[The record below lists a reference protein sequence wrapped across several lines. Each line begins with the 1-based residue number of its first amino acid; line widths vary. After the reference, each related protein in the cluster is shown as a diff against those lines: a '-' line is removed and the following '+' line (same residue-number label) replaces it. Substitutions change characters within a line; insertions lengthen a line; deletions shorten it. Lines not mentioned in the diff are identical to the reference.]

1 MSKINLTSIYNLIA
15 NGLRIDASHVSNIYD
30 ILISGS
36 ECVQGDKIF
45 NGVINKVNINDNGII
60 TNTCT
65 SSDNTGIVHGLYG
78 SGYGSHSYTM
88 ANN

>member
-36 ECVQGDKIF
+36 ECV
-45 NGVINKVNINDNGII
+45 
-60 TNTCT
+60 
-65 SSDNTGIVHGLYG
+65 
-78 SGYGSHSYTM
+78 
-88 ANN
+88 